1 MHSIPVLRHSRQAL
15 VACWMICASLIFFG
29 LAVVAVVAVF
39 TGSLQPFRAIW
50 VLLLLS
56 VVTGGVFSAVAPN
69 VRCDNCQ
76 STPLLAIVNPATQFR
91 GRYWFWRVIVDV
103 LRHRRFV
110 CPSCD
115 RMFQVGAERDVVD

>member
-15 VACWMICASLIFFG
+15 VACWMLCASLMFG
-29 LAVVAVVAVF
+29 VLAVVALVAVF
-39 TGSLQPFRAIW
+39 TGLLRPFQAIG

-56 VVTGGVFSAVAPN
+56 VVTAGVFSAAAPN

-76 STPLLAIVNPATQFR
+76 STPLLAAIFNPHTQFR

-115 RMFQVGAERDVVD
+115 RMFQVVTR